1 MLVDRSKY
9 RTYSLETKEL
19 AHCLHVSQ
27 VQVQVQ
33 VSFSGSFLPA
43 SPPPGIRKALG
54 SDTEDVF
61 L

>member
-1 MLVDRSKY
+1 MLADRSKY
-9 RTYSLETKEL
+9 RTYSLKTKEL
-19 AHCLHVSQ
+19 AHCLHVS
-27 VQVQVQ
+27 QVQVQ

-43 SPPPGIRKALG
+43 SPPPGMRKALG